1 MQHELLTCENRHKR
15 LTNQVMDKKKIEELS
30 AFALEMATA
39 SEKATL
45 SHFRQRLKIDN
56 KLDDG
61 FDPVTE
67 GDRQAEQIMRAMIE
81 ARYPNHSIHGEEF
94 GKKQGSEPYT
104 WVLDPIDGTRSF
116 IAGTMTWT
124 TLIALEFEEKPVI
137 GVMHQP
143 YVGETFYGTPEG
155 AWLLRAGNKKR
166 LQVNP
171 APDLAN
177 AFGTTTA
184 PHLYDTPRKEKFLN
198 NMRGALRNVRYD
210 ADAYFFSLL
219 AAGHVDIALDAD
231 LQAYD
236 IAPLIP
242 IIEGAGGI
250 VSTWEGQSARLGG
263 DIIAAAS
270 RQLYEEALALLD

>member
-1 MQHELLTCENRHKR
+1 METE
-15 LTNQVMDKKKIEELS
+15 KIQELS
-30 AFALEMATA
+30 TFALEMATA

-45 SHFRQRLKIDN
+45 SHFRERIKIDN
-56 KLDDG
+56 KLEEG

-67 GDRQAEQIMRAMIE
+67 GDREAERIMRQMIE
-81 ARYPNHSIHGEEF
+81 TRYPGHSIHGEEY
-94 GKKQGSEPYT
+94 GTKQGSEPYT

-124 TLIALEFEEKPVI
+124 TLIGLEFEDKPVI

-143 YVGETFYGTPEG
+143 YVGETFFGTPEG
-155 AWLLRAGNKKR
+155 AWLLRGGKKR
-166 LQVNP
+166 QLKVNP

-184 PHLYDTPRKEKFLN
+184 PHLYDTSEKEKFLN
-198 NMRGALRNVRYD
+198 NMRASLRNIRYD
-210 ADAYFFSLL
+210 ADAYFFALL

-250 VSTWEGQSARLGG
+250 VSTWSGESARLGG

-270 RQLYEEALALLD
+270 RELYDEALALLE

>member
-1 MQHELLTCENRHKR
+1 
-15 LTNQVMDKKKIEELS
+15 
-30 AFALEMATA
+30 
-39 SEKATL
+39 
-45 SHFRQRLKIDN
+45 
-56 KLDDG
+56 
-61 FDPVTE
+61 
-67 GDRQAEQIMRAMIE
+67 
-81 ARYPNHSIHGEEF
+81 
-94 GKKQGSEPYT
+94 
-104 WVLDPIDGTRSF
+104 VLDPIDGTRSF

-124 TLIALEFEEKPVI
+124 TLIGLEFEDRPVI

-155 AWLLRAGNKKR
+155 AWLLRGSEKR
-166 LQVNP
+166 PLKVNP

-177 AFGTTTA
+177 AFGTTTGQ
-184 PHLYDTPRKEKFLN
+184 HMYNTPAKAKFLD
-198 NMRGALRNVRYD
+198 NMRSALRNIRYD

-219 AAGHVDIALDAD
+219 AAGFIDIALDAG

-250 VSTWEGQSARLGG
+250 VSTWDGEPARLGG

-270 RQLYEEALALLD
+270 RELYEEALALL

>member
-1 MQHELLTCENRHKR
+1 MNEKKTDELT
-15 LTNQVMDKKKIEELS
+15 
-30 AFALEMATA
+30 AFALEMAKA

-45 SHFRQRLKIDN
+45 AHFRETIKIDN
-56 KLDDG
+56 KLEVG

-67 GDRQAEQIMRAMIE
+67 GDREAERIMRAMIE
-81 ARYPNHSIHGEEF
+81 ARYPDHSIHGEEF
-94 GKKQGSEPYT
+94 GKKQGSAPYT
-104 WVLDPIDGTRSF
+104 WILDPIDGTRSF

-124 TLIALEFEEKPVI
+124 TLIGLEFEDKPVI

-143 YVGETFYGTPEG
+143 YVRETFYGTPEG
-155 AWLLRAGNKKR
+155 AWLLRDGQKR
-166 LQVNP
+166 LLKVNP
-171 APDLAN
+171 AANLAG

-184 PHLYDTPRKEKFLN
+184 PHYYDTPDKARFLD
-198 NMRGALRNVRYD
+198 NMRGALRNIRYD

-219 AAGHVDIALDAD
+219 AAGHIDIALDAN
-231 LQAYD
+231 LQPYD

-250 VSTWEGQSARLGG
+250 VSTWDGRLARLGG

-270 RQLYEEALALLD
+270 RELYEEALTLL

>member
-1 MQHELLTCENRHKR
+1 M
-15 LTNQVMDKKKIEELS
+15 KKQKTDELS
-30 AFALEMATA
+30 AFALEMAKA

-45 SHFRQRLKIDN
+45 GHFRESIKIDN
-56 KLDDG
+56 KLDEG
-61 FDPVTE
+61 FDPVTA
-67 GDRQAEQIMRAMIE
+67 GDREAEMIMREMIE
-81 ARYPNHSIHGEEF
+81 ARYPDHSIHGEEF

-124 TLIALEFEEKPVI
+124 TLIGLEFEDRPVI

-143 YVGETFYGTPEG
+143 YVGETFYGTPDG
-155 AWLLRAGNKKR
+155 AWLLRGCEKR
-166 LQVNP
+166 ALKVNP
-171 APDLAN
+171 AANLAN
-177 AFGTTTA
+177 AFGTTTGQ
-184 PHLYDTPRKEKFLN
+184 HMYNTPKKAKFLDD
-198 NMRGALRNVRYD
+198 MRQNLRNIRYD

-219 AAGHVDIALDAD
+219 AAGFIDIALDAD

-236 IAPLIP
+236 IAALIP

-250 VSTWEGQSARLGG
+250 VTTWEGEPARLGG

-270 RQLYEEALALLD
+270 QQLYEEALALLE

>member
-1 MQHELLTCENRHKR
+1 MNKQKS
-15 LTNQVMDKKKIEELS
+15 DELS
-30 AFALEMATA
+30 AFALEMAKA

-45 SHFRQRLKIDN
+45 AHFRESIKIDN
-56 KLDDG
+56 KLDEG
-61 FDPVTE
+61 FDPVTA
-67 GDRQAEQIMRAMIE
+67 GDREAEQIMRAMIE
-81 ARYPNHSIHGEEF
+81 KRYPGHSIHGEEF

-124 TLIALEFEEKPVI
+124 TLIGLEFEDRPVI

-143 YVGETFYGTPEG
+143 YVRETFYGTPEG
-155 AWLLRAGNKKR
+155 AWLLRGGEKRR

-171 APDLAN
+171 APDLAS
-177 AFGTTTA
+177 AFGSTTSQ
-184 PHLYDTPRKEKFLN
+184 YMYNTPKKAKFLDD
-198 NMRGALRNVRYD
+198 MRKNLRNIRYD

-219 AAGHVDIALDAD
+219 AAGFIDIALDAS

-250 VSTWEGQSARLGG
+250 VSTWDGEPARLGG

-270 RQLYEEALALLD
+270 RELYEEALALLG

>member
-1 MQHELLTCENRHKR
+1 
-15 LTNQVMDKKKIEELS
+15 MDRQKTDELS
-30 AFALEMATA
+30 AFALELAKA

-45 SHFRQRLKIDN
+45 AHFRESIKIDN
-56 KLDDG
+56 KLDEG

-67 GDRQAEQIMRAMIE
+67 GDREAEKIMRQMIE
-81 ARYPNHSIHGEEF
+81 KRYPGHAIHGEEF
-94 GKKQGSEPYT
+94 GKKPGSEPYT

-124 TLIALEFEEKPVI
+124 TLIGLEFEDQPMI

-143 YVGETFYGTPEG
+143 YVGETFLGTPEG
-155 AWLLRAGNKKR
+155 AWLLRGGQKRR

-171 APDLAN
+171 APNLAS

-184 PHLYDTPRKEKFLN
+184 PHLYNTPEKQKFLN
-198 NMRGALRNVRYD
+198 NMRGALRNIRYD
-210 ADAYFFSLL
+210 GDAYFFSLL
-219 AAGHVDIALDAD
+219 AAGHVDIALDAA
-231 LQAYD
+231 LQPYD

-250 VSTWEGQSARLGG
+250 VSTWQGDSARLGG

-270 RQLYEEALALLD
+270 RELYEEALALLVD

>member
-1 MQHELLTCENRHKR
+1 MNKQKS
-15 LTNQVMDKKKIEELS
+15 DELS
-30 AFALEMATA
+30 AFALEMAKA

-45 SHFRQRLKIDN
+45 AHFRESIKIDN
-56 KLDDG
+56 KLDEG
-61 FDPVTE
+61 FDPVTA
-67 GDRQAEQIMRAMIE
+67 GDREAEQIMRQMIE
-81 ARYPNHSIHGEEF
+81 KRYPGHSIHGEEF
-94 GKKQGSEPYT
+94 GKSQGSEPYT

-124 TLIALEFEEKPVI
+124 TLIGLEFEDKPVI

-143 YVGETFYGTPEG
+143 YVGETFYGTPDG
-155 AWLLRAGNKKR
+155 AWLLRGDQKR
-166 LQVNP
+166 RLKVNP

-177 AFGTTTA
+177 AFGTTTGQ
-184 PHLYDTPRKEKFLN
+184 HMYNTPAKAKFLN
-198 NMRGALRNVRYD
+198 DMRGALRNIRYD

-219 AAGHVDIALDAD
+219 AAGFIDIALDAN

-250 VSTWEGQSARLGG
+250 VSTWDGEPARLGG

-270 RQLYEEALALLD
+270 RELYEEALALLG

>member
-1 MQHELLTCENRHKR
+1 M
-15 LTNQVMDKKKIEELS
+15 
-30 AFALEMATA
+30 
-39 SEKATL
+39 
-45 SHFRQRLKIDN
+45 
-56 KLDDG
+56 
-61 FDPVTE
+61 
-67 GDRQAEQIMRAMIE
+67 
-81 ARYPNHSIHGEEF
+81 HGEEF

-116 IAGTMTWT
+116 IAGTMTWA
-124 TLIALEFEEKPVI
+124 TLIALEFEDKPVI

-155 AWLLRAGNKKR
+155 AWLLRGAEKR
-166 LQVNP
+166 RLKVNP
-171 APDLAN
+171 APDLAH

-184 PHLYDTPRKEKFLN
+184 PHYYNTPEKAKFLN
-198 NMRGALRNVRYD
+198 NMRAALRNIRYD
-210 ADAYFFSLL
+210 ADAYFFALL
-219 AAGHVDIALDAD
+219 AAGHIDIALDAD

-250 VSTWEGQSARLGG
+250 VSTWDRKSARLGG

-270 RQLYEEALALLD
+270 RELYEEALALL